1 MENMTEKES
10 DNVKQELEFAVDIEK
25 IQEEIRMSITRRP
38 DYGTFD
44 KEGTSFMRT
53 TLTEESEIVSR
64 LTAMSVMTNQSWEI
78 IPLTSHGGG
87 NPVSRRFKSLIM
99 KFFGWPAR
107 RYTRTQTDCNGHII
121 RELNEMVMLMKKLT
135 TRIETQN
142 EKIIAQ
148 ESEIASLAGTLRRCL
163 ADYTT
168 KSQTI
173 FDRVEAHDVAIDT
186 CHQESAATKELIC
199 SIRESM
205 DALSRQIDPP
215 LDFDYAAFEDR
226 YRGSEENILKLLRT
240 RYLPHFAKCKRVV
253 DLGCGRGEFLS
264 VLKGAGIDAFGVDR
278 DSDMIARCSA
288 RGLTIVRDDA
298 IDYIASAEPEAID
311 GIMCSQLVEH
321 IASTDLLRLVNGAYN
336 TLPKGG
342 TLAIETIN
350 PLSLSAYRF
359 SYPMDIT
366 HRRIVHPFTL
376 KFLLESVG
384 FSKVELCFFSAA
396 REPISFSGKTPEDV
410 AAFLN
415 DVQDAL
421 FGEQDYA
428 VIAEK

>member
-1 MENMTEKES
+1 ME
-10 DNVKQELEFAVDIEK
+10 QEPEIAVDIEK
-25 IQEEIRMSITRRP
+25 IQEEIRMSIMRRP

-53 TLTEESEIVSR
+53 VLTEEAGIVSR
-64 LTAMSVMTNQSWEI
+64 LTAMSVLTNQAWEI
-78 IPLTSHGGG
+78 IPLTAPGGG
-87 NPVSRRFKSLIM
+87 NPITRRM
-99 KFFGWPAR
+99 KRFVMKYFGWPAR
-107 RYTRTQTDCNGHII
+107 RYAKTQTDCNGHII
-121 RELNEMVMLMKKLT
+121 RELNEMVTLMNKLT
-135 TRIETQN
+135 MRIETQN

-173 FDRVEAHDVAIDT
+173 YDKVEEHTVQIDA
-186 CHQESAATKELIC
+186 CHQETADTRDRIHSL
-199 SIRESM
+199 RESM
-205 DALSRQIDPP
+205 DALSRQIEAPQ
-215 LDFDYAAFEDR
+215 DFDYAGFEDR
-226 YRGSEENILKLLRT
+226 YRGSEENILDLLKT
-240 RYLPHFAKCKRVV
+240 RYLPHFLTCKRVV

-264 VLKGAGIDAFGVDR
+264 VLKGSGIDSFGVDM
-278 DSDMIARCSA
+278 DADMIARCA
-288 RGLTIVRDDA
+288 VRGLTVEKGNA
-298 IDYIASAEPEAID
+298 IDYISSANAGEVD
-311 GIMCSQLVEH
+311 GIMCSQVVEH
-321 IASTDLLRLVNGAYN
+321 ISSQDLIRLVNGAYN
-336 TLPKGG
+336 VLPQGG
-342 TLAIETIN
+342 MLAIETIN

-366 HRRIVHPFTL
+366 HRRFVHPFTL

-384 FSKVELCFFSAA
+384 FSKVELCFYSVA
-396 REPISFSGKTPEDV
+396 REPISFTGKTPEDV

-415 DVQDAL
+415 DVQNAL

>member
-1 MENMTEKES
+1 ME
-10 DNVKQELEFAVDIEK
+10 QEPEIAVDIEK

-53 TLTEESEIVSR
+53 TLTEEAGIVSR
-64 LTAMSVMTNQSWEI
+64 LTAMSVLTNQSWEI

-87 NPVSRRFKSLIM
+87 NPISRRVKRLVM

-107 RYTRTQTDCNGHII
+107 RYARTQTDCNGHII
-121 RELNEMVMLMKKLT
+121 RELNEMVTLMNKLT

-142 EKIIAQ
+142 EKIISQ

-173 FDRVEAHDVAIDT
+173 YDRVEEHTAAIDECNQALRDT
-186 CHQESAATKELIC
+186 
-199 SIRESM
+199 REQM
-205 DALSRQIDPP
+205 NALVRQIESPQ
-215 LDFDYAAFEDR
+215 DFDYAGFEDR
-226 YRGSEENILKLLRT
+226 YRGSEENILDLLKT

-264 VLKGAGIDAFGVDR
+264 VLKGSGIDSFGVDM
-278 DSDMIARCSA
+278 DSDMIARCA
-288 RGLTIVRDDA
+288 VRGLNVEEGDA
-298 IDYIASAEPEAID
+298 IDYIASAKPGEVD
-311 GIMCSQLVEH
+311 GIMCSQVVEH
-321 IASTDLLRLVNGAYN
+321 ISSQDLIRLVNGAYN
-336 TLPKGG
+336 ALPQGG
-342 TLAIETIN
+342 MLAIETIN

-366 HRRIVHPFTL
+366 HRRFVHPFTL

-384 FSKVELCFFSAA
+384 FSKVELCFYSVA

-428 VIAEK
+428 VIAQK